1 MSAATSTMG
10 SWVRSTKKESRKLK
24 GNLFYN
30 YRKFMFF
37 TIRIVDDRSK
47 ATELCVVSFQYA
59 TIPDSQESSSWLSAS
74 QAALSAQ
81 VERGEMPVEDAR
93 SWQCFS
99 TDLGFS
105 KTVFDSN
112 ESNADFRV
120 LCVLNPGSLMGIRIG
135 WSLAENLLQMPSL
148 MVCHSLVPLVLSLR
162 CWPSPPL
169 KPFIIS
175 PATLANGS
183 SITEHHWSNA
193 TLRRTAAK
201 GCQGLIWINAR
212 QGTSSGRQAM
222 ILTTKLPHA

>member
-1 MSAATSTMG
+1 MHTYTSRMLAGGRWRIDQPRRWWYELPAMSAATSTMG

-59 TIPDSQESSSWLSAS
+59 IIPDSQESSSWLSAS

-81 VERGEMPVEDAR
+81 VERGEMPVEDAQ

-135 WSLAENLLQMPSL
+135 WSLAENLLQL
-148 MVCHSLVPLVLSLR
+148 ICHAGALAEMLAISATQALHHFSSYLSQR
-162 CWPSPPL
+162 Y
-169 KPFIIS
+169 
-175 PATLANGS
+175 
-183 SITEHHWSNA
+183 
-193 TLRRTAAK
+193 
-201 GCQGLIWINAR
+201 
-212 QGTSSGRQAM
+212 
-222 ILTTKLPHA
+222 TKA

>member
-30 YRKFMFF
+30 YRKSMFF

-47 ATELCVVSFQYA
+47 ATEQCVVSFQYA

-112 ESNADFRV
+112 ENNADFR
-120 LCVLNPGSLMGIRIG
+120 G
-135 WSLAENLLQMPSL
+135 A
-148 MVCHSLVPLVLSLR
+148 VCAKQSWQLDGHSYRMILGRESLR
-162 CWPSPPL
+162 NLYVKCRKRCFGWDVGHLRHSSPSSFLQLP
-169 KPFIIS
+169 K
-175 PATLANGS
+175 
-183 SITEHHWSNA
+183 
-193 TLRRTAAK
+193 
-201 GCQGLIWINAR
+201 R
-212 QGTSSGRQAM
+212 QR
-222 ILTTKLPHA
+222 